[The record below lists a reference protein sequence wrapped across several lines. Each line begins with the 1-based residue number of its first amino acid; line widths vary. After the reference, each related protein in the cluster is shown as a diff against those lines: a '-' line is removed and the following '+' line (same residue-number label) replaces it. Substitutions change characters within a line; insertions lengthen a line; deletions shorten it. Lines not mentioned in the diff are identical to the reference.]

1 MNNVAKVSLLA
12 LFLVAAGFAQQEVS
26 PDRYEG
32 DGAKQP
38 VKTKHITAAK
48 QNGTHVAQVRHHV
61 SKPANK
67 PVLSART
74 ISGN

>member
-1 MNNVAKVSLLA
+1 MKNVCKASLLA
-12 LFLVAAGFAQQEVS
+12 LILVGAGFAQQEVS
-26 PDRYEG
+26 PDRFE
-32 DGAKQP
+32 DGTKQP
-38 VKTKHITAAK
+38 VNTKHVAVAK
-48 QNGTHVAQVRHHV
+48 QNGKHLAQVRHHV